1 MSLANDHQ
9 YPWAYRPLIA
19 SAPMRLIALAP
30 LAVAVSRAGGV
41 GFLAA
46 GNDVKDLDTNLKEA
60 VHLLEESPIPGAEAQ
75 TLPIGIGFINWG
87 ADIELALKAIEKH
100 VPAAVW
106 FFAPRKNADLEE
118 WTKRTREVSKGRTR
132 IWIQIG
138 TVSDALELG
147 RMCKPD
153 VFVVQ
158 GSDAGGHGL
167 ERGAGIISLLPEVA
181 DAMNSAGLV
190 SIQLIG
196 AGGIMDGRG
205 VNACLA
211 LGADGVSLGTRF
223 LACDEAH
230 IAKGYQ
236 DEVIRASDGG
246 VTTVRSKVYDT
257 LRGTT
262 EWPERFGGRGIIN
275 RSFHDA
281 QDGHVT
287 DENKT
292 LHAEALKRGDAGW
305 GLDGRLSTYAGT
317 GIGLVKQVMPASAI
331 LDEIRNSVKTT
342 PTRIRRGPNL

>member
-1 MSLANDHQ
+1 
-9 YPWAYRPLIA
+9 
-19 SAPMRLIALAP
+19 MRLIALAP
-30 LAVAVSRAGGV
+30 LAAAVSRAGGV

-46 GNDVKDLDTNLKEA
+46 GNDLKDLDTNMKHA
-60 VHLLEESPIPGAEAQ
+60 ANLLDQSPIPGADGQ

-87 ADIELALKAIEKH
+87 ADIELALKAIEKYI
-100 VPAAVW
+100 PAAVW
-106 FFAPRKNADLEE
+106 FFAPKNNADLEE
-118 WTKRTREVSKGRTR
+118 WARRTREVSKGKTR

-147 RMCKPD
+147 RSCKPD
-153 VFVVQ
+153 VLVVQ
-158 GSDAGGHGL
+158 GFDAGGHGL

-181 DAMNSAGLV
+181 DAMRSAGLE
-190 SIQLIG
+190 SIQLIA

-205 VNACLA
+205 VSACLA

-257 LRGTT
+257 LRDTT
-262 EWPERFGGRGIIN
+262 GWPKHIGGRGIIN
-275 RSFHDA
+275 QSFHDA
-281 QDGHVT
+281 QDGYVT
-287 DENKT
+287 DENKK

-305 GLDGRLSTYAGT
+305 GLDGRLTTYAGT
-317 GIGLVKQVMPASAI
+317 GIGLVTKVMPARAI
-331 LDEIRNSVKTT
+331 LEEITNEVKATQ
-342 PTRIRRGPNL
+342 TRLGRKLKL